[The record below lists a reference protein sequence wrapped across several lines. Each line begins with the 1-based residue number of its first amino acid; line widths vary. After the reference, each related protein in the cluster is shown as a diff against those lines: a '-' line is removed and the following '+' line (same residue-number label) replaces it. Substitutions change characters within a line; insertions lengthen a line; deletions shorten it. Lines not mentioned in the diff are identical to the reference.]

1 MKIYFFKRN
10 NYWEFDIYG
19 DAIFKHS
26 IFLISN
32 NEKIYSKGNFKIEV
46 KQGLTNITI
55 KIPIET
61 ISFSYEIIFF
71 IAGNTKENYIIFEEP
86 VNYCK

>member
-1 MKIYFFKRN
+1 MEMQFLNIPF
-10 NYWEFDIYG
+10 
-19 DAIFKHS
+19 
-26 IFLISN
+26 FLISN

>member
-1 MKIYFFKRN
+1 MEMQFLNIPF
-10 NYWEFDIYG
+10 
-19 DAIFKHS
+19 
-26 IFLISN
+26 FLISN

-46 KQGLTNITI
+46 KQGLANITI

-71 IAGNTKENYIIFEEP
+71 IAENTKENNIIFEEP
-86 VNYCK
+86 MNYCK